1 MSSPNRTRA
10 LALFLGPILV
20 GAPIDMGQA
29 QSTWDRYKPGT
40 ISGVIQQND
49 STIRANSVGKLPT
62 WVVTGNQFPTLTR
75 VVYRGDRRPV
85 DSIRAE
91 IVRRWGV
98 SFLRDSSM
106 ARRFRR
112 EYLFQ
117 EGQTLLWLPVQDT
130 VASYFPRELHTGQ
143 EIALYVLWLG
153 AHYPGPDP
161 PGASLV
167 TQFVSRSPTRYPPK
181 NASPP

>member
-1 MSSPNRTRA
+1 MSSPTRTRA

-20 GAPIDMGQA
+20 GAPIHIGQA

-40 ISGVIQQND
+40 ISGVIQEND
-49 STIRANSVGKLPT
+49 STIRANSVGRLPS

-75 VVYRGDRRPV
+75 VVYRGDWRPV

-130 VASYFPRELHTGQ
+130 VASYFPRELQTGQ

-153 AHYPGPDP
+153 AYYAGHDITW
-161 PGASLV
+161 AFIV
-167 TQFVSRSPTRYPPK
+167 TEFDAGSAKR
-181 NASPP
+181 